1 MTFLKLL
8 HLPLNESGSKKN
20 GPGLNMDLSNIKI
33 ETNRLLLISAE
44 TMYASAIFHEY
55 RPPVS
60 LFMLHPPPASAAIVE
75 ERILARKNK
84 MRKGL
89 DLHLIVLLK
98 RNRAFLGSFSLEGLQ
113 GPNPEMGG
121 WLKRDSQG
129 KGYGKEVVKAMKDWA
144 DVHLN
149 YQSIIWPCAKA
160 NIASCRLAESLNG
173 IVKKEYQAKNQFG
186 KTYDY
191 LEYHI
196 EKVVSE
202 KD

>member
-1 MTFLKLL
+1 M
-8 HLPLNESGSKKN
+8 
-20 GPGLNMDLSNIKI
+20 MDLSNIKI
-33 ETNRLLLISAE
+33 STNRLLLVSADKK
-44 TMYASAIFHEY
+44 YARAIFREY

-60 LFMLHPPPASAAIVE
+60 LYLHHPPPANVAIVE

-84 MRKGL
+84 MQKGL
-89 DLHLIVLLK
+89 DLYLMVLLK
-98 RNRAFLGSFSLEGLQ
+98 SNRAFLGSFSLEGLQ

-129 KGYGKEVVKAMKDWA
+129 KGYGKEVVKAIKDWA

-160 NIASCRLAESLNG
+160 NTASCHLAESLNG
-173 IVKKEYQAKNQFG
+173 IVKKEYQAKNPFG
-186 KTYDY
+186 KTCDY

-196 EKVVSE
+196 ERVVSE